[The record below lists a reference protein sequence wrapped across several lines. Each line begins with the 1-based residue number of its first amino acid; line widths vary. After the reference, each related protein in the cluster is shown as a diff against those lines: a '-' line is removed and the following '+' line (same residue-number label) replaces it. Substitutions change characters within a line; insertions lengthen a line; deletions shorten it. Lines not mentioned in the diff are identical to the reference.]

1 MIIPSRGSSGGL
13 ALFWKNELQVNVI
26 KYSMSNID
34 VEINSGDGFG
44 WWHFTSFYGNPDSS
58 SRDESWSCLK
68 YLSGISQLPWL
79 VIGDFNE
86 LTGLSKKEGGATRP
100 AQQMQRFVDTLN
112 WCGLHDKF
120 TWLYQQADGTQIRER
135 LARAGATCDWCI
147 KFPQAKLFNKTS
159 SVSDHNP
166 LLLQLFSRTQ
176 RKKHGKIF
184 RFEAI
189 WLKEASYEEV
199 VSSS

>member
-100 AQQMQRFVDTLN
+100 A
-112 WCGLHDKF
+112 
-120 TWLYQQADGTQIRER
+120 
-135 LARAGATCDWCI
+135 
-147 KFPQAKLFNKTS
+147 
-159 SVSDHNP
+159 
-166 LLLQLFSRTQ
+166 
-176 RKKHGKIF
+176 
-184 RFEAI
+184 
-189 WLKEASYEEV
+189 
-199 VSSS
+199 